1 MLEHVCQPLARTVDE
16 LRLKVDAVDSIV
28 HRRRSPDTLEGRAGC
43 DLREEI
49 ASAAYRDFDLLC
61 DLAMLRVHPAENLP
75 GFTDEFAQRVHCV
88 HRAVERPILRRLQCR
103 FGRYARTGDRVNHDT
118 RGLVGQARRARVR
131 SGPGHSIAAAEVR

>member
-1 MLEHVCQPLARTVDE
+1 MRQPLARTVDE

-49 ASAAYRDFDLLC
+49 AGAANRDFDLLR
-61 DLAMLRVHPAENLP
+61 DLAVLRVHPAENLP

-88 HRAVERPILRRLQCR
+88 HRAVERAILRRLQCR
-103 FGRYARTGDRVNHDT
+103 FGGHARTVDRINHDT
-118 RGLVGQARRARVR
+118 RGLVGQARRAR
-131 SGPGHSIAAAEVR
+131 E